1 MRTTEANYY
10 GLSFQWGDLN
20 HQEASRS
27 MQLFADEVMPLADEL
42 QSAKQTA
49 VPA

>member
-1 MRTTEANYY
+1 MRTTDANYY

-27 MQLFADEVMPLADEL
+27 MQLFADEVMPLAREME
-42 QSAKQTA
+42 SRRAA